1 MTTAILPPDR
11 VRALL
16 AKYAP
21 PIRNTPPP
29 ASAFKVRQPR
39 SRNPGDPI
47 HGTLKS
53 SQVVEIR
60 NRAASYE
67 PYNKIASDFG
77 ISTVTVSRIARGR
90 LHANEPGPIT
100 KRYLPSHR
108 FGSRR
113 FTREEVQKMRQEVAG
128 GATIVSVANK
138 HGCAVNTMSDLIRG
152 KSYKD
157 AGGPIRQ

>member
-39 SRNPGDPI
+39 LRNPGDPI
-47 HGTLKS
+47 RGKLKTA
-53 SQVVEIR
+53 QVVEIR
-60 NRAASYE
+60 NRAASDELYA
-67 PYNKIASDFG
+67 KIAADFG
-77 ISTVTVSRIARGR
+77 ILTMTVSRIARGR
-90 LHANEPGPIT
+90 LHASEPGPIT

-108 FGSRR
+108 FGSRK
-113 FTREEVQKMRQEVAG
+113 FKREEVQKMRQEVAD

-138 HGCAVNTMSDLIRG
+138 HGCAINTMSDIVRG
-152 KSYKD
+152 KSYQD
-157 AGGPIRQ
+157 AGGPIRK